1 MTKDHDGPHDDVPD
15 DDEGDEGAGL
25 PEDLDVTGYRGPYT
39 FPDNSRRRVP
49 GVIHLVVAAACLA
62 LWATAADGGVL
73 VNDGMLLAA
82 ILLGAIG
89 AYHLSAGWHLKVRET
104 EALIAASS
112 QVGFPV
118 GHASAQLAWR
128 GLRSRPTWRI
138 LLYSSEEP
146 PLKRGLVLV
155 DGVDGSVVAHFVED
169 NPEDWTVFDKGKTA
183 GQSAI

>member
-1 MTKDHDGPHDDVPD
+1 MTKDHDGFPD
-15 DDEGDEGAGL
+15 DGDEGDDEAGQL
-25 PEDLDVTGYRGPYT
+25 PEELDATGYRGPYT

-49 GVIHLVVAAACLA
+49 GIIHLVVAAACFA
-62 LWATAADGGVL
+62 LWLTAADGGVL

-82 ILLGAIG
+82 VLLGTLG
-89 AYHLSAGWHLKVRET
+89 LYHLLAGWHLKVRET
-104 EALIAASS
+104 EALIAASRK
-112 QVGFPV
+112 VGFPV

-146 PLKRGLVLV
+146 PLQRGLVLV

-169 NPEDWTVFDKGKTA
+169 NPEDWTVFDKKQPA
-183 GQSAI
+183 GT